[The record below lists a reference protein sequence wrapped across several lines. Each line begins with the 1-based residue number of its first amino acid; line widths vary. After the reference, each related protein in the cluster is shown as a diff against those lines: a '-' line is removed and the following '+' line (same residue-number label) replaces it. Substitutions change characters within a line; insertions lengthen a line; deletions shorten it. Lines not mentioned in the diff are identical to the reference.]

1 MVALSILICLAILY
15 PLGILLFGSFR
26 IEKLGQDAVYSFS
39 NYVQAFTNP
48 RILKSFT
55 NTLLVSVG
63 TSLMAT
69 IFGVFLAW
77 GTARIDYPFRKTMEI
92 LHLLPFF
99 LSPLVMAVAW
109 TCLAAPRVGLLNT
122 FLKDTLHLRGYPLD
136 IYSLWGIVWVT
147 GIFYTTFMYLFTI
160 GSLKKMDPALEEVA
174 RTCGSGLFSTTRR
187 ITLPLNIPA
196 ICFGL
201 VTVFI
206 MSAGM
211 FPIAAALGLPVQIEV
226 FATQLHEVVHRYP
239 GDFNQGAAMS
249 SVFLFLIFLAVL
261 IQRRVI
267 LRRQYFTVTGKG
279 YRPHLV
285 DLRNW
290 KYFFLLLN
298 LFYFFIAAVLPIGTL
313 FLVSLHKPW
322 TGTFEF
328 HRLTFDNY
336 TYIFEKIPMVIRG
349 VRNSLVIGS
358 TTAAAIIFF
367 SIIIAYVVYR
377 LKPRGHRAIDF
388 VASLPIAIPGII
400 LAMGVL
406 IGYIQTPLYATLWII
421 MIAYICHFLPL
432 GLKSV
437 SSVLFSIHPEMDES
451 SRVCGAS
458 IWTTLRR
465 IIIPLLWSGVIAGWL
480 MLFTIFMKEINT
492 SILLI
497 SPGNEVTGFVLFYLI
512 QDQMIDKT
520 AAFAM
525 IETGIILVSVVIFMK
540 ILGAREVQ
548 L

>member
-1 MVALSILICLAILY
+1 
-15 PLGILLFGSFR
+15 
-26 IEKLGQDAVYSFS
+26 
-39 NYVQAFTNP
+39 
-48 RILKSFT
+48 
-55 NTLLVSVG
+55 
-63 TSLMAT
+63 
-69 IFGVFLAW
+69 
-77 GTARIDYPFRKTMEI
+77 
-92 LHLLPFF
+92 
-99 LSPLVMAVAW
+99 
-109 TCLAAPRVGLLNT
+109 
-122 FLKDTLHLRGYPLD
+122 
-136 IYSLWGIVWVT
+136 
-147 GIFYTTFMYLFTI
+147 
-160 GSLKKMDPALEEVA
+160 
-174 RTCGSGLFSTTRR
+174 
-187 ITLPLNIPA
+187 
-196 ICFGL
+196 
-201 VTVFI
+201 
-206 MSAGM
+206 
-211 FPIAAALGLPVQIEV
+211 
-226 FATQLHEVVHRYP
+226 
-239 GDFNQGAAMS
+239 MS

-261 IQRRVI
+261 IQRKVI

-349 VRNSLVIGS
+349 IRNSLIIGS

-525 IETGIILVSVVIFMK
+525 IETGIILVSVVVFMK
-540 ILGAREVQ
+540 ILGARGVE